1 MCAGVGRSVAYY
13 TYLTIIHQYYTLCAG
28 WEPLVKRL
36 VSALPKVASV
46 KIKVEGNVS
55 SGVGEEVVQVLSS
68 LMELASSGSVVVNTL
83 GPTFPRL
90 ATSLLRLGEQC
101 GRMEELQA
109 LLNTSLSAWLHQST
123 CVLPNNIFSL
133 AMSHSWPGCWSLAT
147 TLATSSSSPEVRQFR
162 RVASLAL
169 LSSLLH
175 NKVLVKDNL

>member
-1 MCAGVGRSVAYY
+1 M
-13 TYLTIIHQYYTLCAG
+13 
-28 WEPLVKRL
+28 
-36 VSALPKVASV
+36 ASV

-133 AMSHSWPGCWSLAT
+133 AMSHSWPGCWSLAR
-147 TLATSSSSPEVRQFR
+147 TLSRSSISPFAEAVQEGGFFDLANIGLFQQKWQYFVSPRTGLHCNSPSNP
-162 RVASLAL
+162 VLSLKFYAIL
-169 LSSLLH
+169 IKICL
-175 NKVLVKDNL
+175 NLQ